1 MAIVQK
7 RPLAPPDVKPAIPRI
22 EPVRNQSVVIDT
34 KYTPRSSLLKYI
46 EGSPW
51 TVTYYSQFLNHD
63 NATYSQ
69 DPGQEALYQQYKKI
83 EHLELRV
90 DTPLNTQQDQQSK
103 GFTVKGSAIL
113 PMAVIP
119 NEGDMFAA
127 DVGDGRL
134 GIFQIDNSEKRSIY
148 KESAYFIEYTMM
160 YYADKESD
168 RYKDLEKKVICTYHY
183 VKQFAQYG
191 QNALVTTS
199 EYKALLDIQRTFRT
213 LKAQYFKWFYSKE
226 FATLVVPEQGNSVY
240 DSYLIKAIKA
250 LYVSEDA
257 PEFKFMRALNIEDDN
272 YLKLHTVW
280 DALLQRDG
288 DILQWCEKQMGTV
301 STKGFN
307 NDPMM
312 ETIHY
317 SGLASIVYPKYR
329 NKAIDHSVN
338 YMQKS
343 YPILDVKA
351 TSSLVESLDAISDA
365 DRIQVLGKDMTIV
378 HPVTIDDYY
387 IFSEN
392 FYRDLPDKSV
402 LEVVTQNY
410 LQNEANDPILIYKLL
425 KNSWK
430 WGAIERFYYIPVL
443 FILTMDI
450 VKSIN

>member
-1 MAIVQK
+1 
-7 RPLAPPDVKPAIPRI
+7 
-22 EPVRNQSVVIDT
+22 
-34 KYTPRSSLLKYI
+34 
-46 EGSPW
+46 
-51 TVTYYSQFLNHD
+51 
-63 NATYSQ
+63 
-69 DPGQEALYQQYKKI
+69 
-83 EHLELRV
+83 
-90 DTPLNTQQDQQSK
+90 
-103 GFTVKGSAIL
+103 
-113 PMAVIP
+113 
-119 NEGDMFAA
+119 
-127 DVGDGRL
+127 
-134 GIFQIDNSEKRSIY
+134 
-148 KESAYFIEYTMM
+148 
-160 YYADKESD
+160 
-168 RYKDLEKKVICTYHY
+168 
-183 VKQFAQYG
+183 
-191 QNALVTTS
+191 
-199 EYKALLDIQRTFRT
+199 
-213 LKAQYFKWFYSKE
+213 
-226 FATLVVPEQGNSVY
+226 
-240 DSYLIKAIKA
+240 
-250 LYVSEDA
+250 
-257 PEFKFMRALNIEDDN
+257 
-272 YLKLHTVW
+272 
-280 DALLQRDG
+280 
-288 DILQWCEKQMGTV
+288 MGTV